1 MNEEPKKV
9 QVHKV
14 TLMVVDHGNIGP
26 EEVRAVLEN
35 TRYPNHCIGPQVALI
50 EIEEVGWV
58 DDNPLNYEA
67 TWRAEF
73 ERLFPPLLPTCAKC
87 GGYSEAAVDEALQA
101 RCTCE

>member
-1 MNEEPKKV
+1 MSEEPKKV

-14 TLMVVDHGNIGP
+14 TLMVVDHDGLGADGLQ
-26 EEVRAVLEN
+26 AVLEE
-35 TRYPNHCIGPQVALI
+35 TRYPNRCISPRVAQVATV
-50 EIEEVGWV
+50 EVGWV

-73 ERLFPPLLPTCAKC
+73 ERLFSAGVTCAKC
-87 GGYSEAAVDEALQA
+87 GGYTMVAIDEALQA